1 MHNYNGS
8 SRYTCKIQLCMYK
21 FNNVSVYVW
30 HQLNFVVLGYPFE
43 NSFSF
48 DISFVALEP
57 RWIILKLDSCEV
69 EIKGLLNDIQFQNNN
84 DFNFTV
90 SFIVLIRLFCCTDD
104 NNPSLI
110 GENPFLT
117 EENAERIVDRLC
129 RARGAALKLG
139 QMISIQGQYQKYFS
153 IQLKVSAEIQITDWS
168 FCLSSE
174 MYHTLLTIL
183 ITICEKYHNCLKSI
197 KGVSGNAAYR
207 LINVLSFS
215 LWLDGQWNLSCQL
228 HWPLSPQFVIQSL

>member
-1 MHNYNGS
+1 MHNYNCS
-8 SRYTCKIQLCMYK
+8 SRDKIQLCMYR
-21 FNNVSVYVW
+21 FNNVCMTLVELCCTWLSVWKFFFIWYFICCSW
-30 HQLNFVVLGYPFE
+30 TNW
-43 NSFSF
+43 
-48 DISFVALEP
+48 

-90 SFIVLIRLFCCTDD
+90 SFIILIRLFCCTDD

-139 QMISIQGQYQKYFS
+139 QMISIQGQYQHFFS
-153 IQLKVSAEIQITDWS
+153 IQLKVSAEMQITCADWS
-168 FCLSSE
+168 FCMSSE
-174 MYHTLLTIL
+174 IYHALLTIL

-207 LINVLSFS
+207 LISVLSFS
-215 LWLDGQWNLSCQL
+215 LWLDGQWNLSCLL

>member
-1 MHNYNGS
+1 MALQDIHVRFSYACINL
-8 SRYTCKIQLCMYK
+8 IM
-21 FNNVSVYVW
+21 YVW

-139 QMISIQGQYQKYFS
+139 QMISIQGQYQHFFS
-153 IQLKVSAEIQITDWS
+153 IQLKVSTEMQITDWS

-174 MYHTLLTIL
+174 MYHASHYNLW
-183 ITICEKYHNCLKSI
+183 KYHNCLKSI

-207 LINVLSFS
+207 LIDVLSFS
-215 LWLDGQWNLSCQL
+215 FWLDGQWNLSCLL

>member
-1 MHNYNGS
+1 MALQDIHVRFSYACINL
-8 SRYTCKIQLCMYK
+8 IM
-21 FNNVSVYVW
+21 YVW

-84 DFNFTV
+84 DFNFTF

-153 IQLKVSAEIQITDWS
+153 IQLKVSAEMQITCADWS

-174 MYHTLLTIL
+174 MYHALLTIL

-207 LINVLSFS
+207 LIDVLSFS
-215 LWLDGQWNLSCQL
+215 FRSDGQWNLSCLL

>member
-1 MHNYNGS
+1 MALQEIRFSYACINLIM
-8 SRYTCKIQLCMYK
+8 C
-21 FNNVSVYVW
+21 VW
-30 HQLNFVVLGYPFE
+30 HQLNFAVLGYQFE
-43 NSFSF
+43 NSFSLI

-57 RWIILKLDSCEV
+57 WWIILKLDSCEV

-84 DFNFTV
+84 DFNFTF

-207 LINVLSFS
+207 LIDVLSFS
-215 LWLDGQWNLSCQL
+215 LRLDGQWNLSCQL
-228 HWPLSPQFVIQSL
+228 HWPLSPQFVIQNL

>member
-1 MHNYNGS
+1 MALQEIRFSYACINLIM
-8 SRYTCKIQLCMYK
+8 C
-21 FNNVSVYVW
+21 VW
-30 HQLNFVVLGYPFE
+30 HQLNFAVLGYQFE
-43 NSFSF
+43 NSFSLI

-69 EIKGLLNDIQFQNNN
+69 EIKGLFNDIQFQNNN

-90 SFIVLIRLFCCTDD
+90 SFIILIRLFCCTDD

-139 QMISIQGQYQKYFS
+139 QMISIQGQYQNFFS
-153 IQLKVSAEIQITDWS
+153 IQLKVSAEMQITDWS

-174 MYHTLLTIL
+174 MYHTSH
-183 ITICEKYHNCLKSI
+183 YN
-197 KGVSGNAAYR
+197 
-207 LINVLSFS
+207 
-215 LWLDGQWNLSCQL
+215 LWKIS
-228 HWPLSPQFVIQSL
+228 

>member
-1 MHNYNGS
+1 M
-8 SRYTCKIQLCMYK
+8 I
-21 FNNVSVYVW
+21 
-30 HQLNFVVLGYPFE
+30 
-43 NSFSF
+43 
-48 DISFVALEP
+48 
-57 RWIILKLDSCEV
+57 
-69 EIKGLLNDIQFQNNN
+69 
-84 DFNFTV
+84 FNFKTIMILI
-90 SFIVLIRLFCCTDD
+90 SLIHLLYFKIRLFCCTDD

-139 QMISIQGQYQKYFS
+139 QMISIQGKYQKNFS
-153 IQLKVSAEIQITDWS
+153 IQLKVSVEMHDYRLIFLPEQWNVSCFTDH
-168 FCLSSE
+168 
-174 MYHTLLTIL
+174 Y

-207 LINVLSFS
+207 LISVLSFS
-215 LWLDGQWNLSCQL
+215 LRLDGQWNLSCLL

>member
-84 DFNFTV
+84 DFNFTF

-139 QMISIQGQYQKYFS
+139 QMISIQGQYQHFFS
-153 IQLKVSAEIQITDWS
+153 IQLKVSAEMQITCADWS

-174 MYHTLLTIL
+174 MYHALLTITL
-183 ITICEKYHNCLKSI
+183 QFVKNITIVFNQLRES
-197 KGVSGNAAYR
+197 AEMQ
-207 LINVLSFS
+207 LIDWSTY
-215 LWLDGQWNLSCQL
+215 
-228 HWPLSPQFVIQSL
+228 

>member
-1 MHNYNGS
+1 MALQDIHVRFSYACINL
-8 SRYTCKIQLCMYK
+8 IM
-21 FNNVSVYVW
+21 YVW

-57 RWIILKLDSCEV
+57 RWIILKSDSCEV
-69 EIKGLLNDIQFQNNN
+69 EIQGLLNDIQFQNNN
-84 DFNFTV
+84 DFNFTF
-90 SFIVLIRLFCCTDD
+90 SFIILIRLFCCTDD

-139 QMISIQGQYQKYFS
+139 QMISIQGQYQHFFFDS
-153 IQLKVSAEIQITDWS
+153 VEGISR
-168 FCLSSE
+168 
-174 MYHTLLTIL
+174 
-183 ITICEKYHNCLKSI
+183 
-197 KGVSGNAAYR
+197 NADYR
-207 LINVLSFS
+207 LIFL
-215 LWLDGQWNLSCQL
+215 LEQWNVSYFTDHSHYNLWKIS
-228 HWPLSPQFVIQSL
+228 

>member
-1 MHNYNGS
+1 M
-8 SRYTCKIQLCMYK
+8 
-21 FNNVSVYVW
+21 
-30 HQLNFVVLGYPFE
+30 
-43 NSFSF
+43 
-48 DISFVALEP
+48 
-57 RWIILKLDSCEV
+57 
-69 EIKGLLNDIQFQNNN
+69 LNDIQFQNNN
-84 DFNFTV
+84 EFNFTF

-139 QMISIQGQYQKYFS
+139 QMISIQGQYQHFFS
-153 IQLKVSAEIQITDWS
+153 IQFKVSTEMQITDWS

-207 LINVLSFS
+207 LIEVLSFS
-215 LWLDGQWNLSCQL
+215 FRLDGQWNLSCLL